1 MILPN
6 SPNAY
11 DQSVESQRNL
21 QLEQA
26 DDMNR
31 KKNQDIELRND
42 RLILQS
48 GPNMSEQ
55 ALEKQASDTVGPY
68 RELLESA
75 LERSGGTHTY
85 EDVLDAIILGD
96 MFFWPAEKSC
106 MVTEIVQYPRLRA
119 LHVFLAAGDL
129 DEIRGMESSL
139 ISFAKSIKCSALS
152 MSGRKGWAKAL
163 KEMEWHEAHTTLVK
177 QI

>member
-1 MILPN
+1 
-6 SPNAY
+6 
-11 DQSVESQRNL
+11 
-21 QLEQA
+21 
-26 DDMNR
+26 
-31 KKNQDIELRND
+31 
-42 RLILQS
+42 
-48 GPNMSEQ
+48 MSE
-55 ALEKQASDTVGPY
+55 AVLVKQAEDTVGPY

-96 MFFWPAEKSC
+96 MFFWPAQKSC

-129 DEIRGMESSL
+129 NEIRGMESSL

-152 MSGRKGWAKAL
+152 MSGRKGWTKAL
-163 KEMEWHEAHTTLVK
+163 KEMDWNEAHTTLVK